1 LSSVAEEVERTESK
15 LLHIVRKEPR
25 VLKLI
30 SSFLGKND
38 KQSLMFSITEESS
51 QTIDKD
57 DNVLELSSMYVSL
70 PLTI

>member
-1 LSSVAEEVERTESK
+1 MSSVAEEVERTESK